1 MGMNRFWNVL
11 EKCLHVLI
19 YKALRLKL
27 PEENFL
33 HFIQF
38 VKFGIV
44 GLSNTMISYLV
55 YVFLV
60 TFGINYITASITG
73 FIISVVNS
81 FYWNNKYV
89 FAGTESRDLWKA
101 FVKTFLSYAGTGLI
115 LSNVLLYLWVDVVHI
130 YEMIAPIINLFIT
143 IPLNFICNKLWAFK
157 E

>member
-1 MGMNRFWNVL
+1 MNRLWNIL

-19 YKALRLKL
+19 YKVLRLKL
-27 PEENFL
+27 PKENFL
-33 HFIQF
+33 QFIQF

-60 TFGINYITASITG
+60 SFGINYLAASIAG
-73 FIISVVNS
+73 FIVSVINS

-89 FAGTESRDLWKA
+89 FAGTESRVLWKA
-101 FVKTFLSYAGTGLI
+101 FVKTFLSYAGTGLV
-115 LSNVLLYLWVDVVHI
+115 LSNILLYLWVDVVHI
-130 YEMIAPIINLFIT
+130 HEMAAPIINLFIT
-143 IPLNFICNKLWAFK
+143 IPLNFLFNKLWAFK